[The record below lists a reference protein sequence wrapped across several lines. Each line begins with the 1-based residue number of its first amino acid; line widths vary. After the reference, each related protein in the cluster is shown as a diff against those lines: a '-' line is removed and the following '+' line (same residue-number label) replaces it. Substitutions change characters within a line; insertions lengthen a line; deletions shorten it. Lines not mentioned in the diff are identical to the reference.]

1 MQLSEANS
9 PDHFLG
15 RKKKKSK
22 QNQTSTTG
30 QILRIP
36 NFWRSAIQN
45 YNGKSN
51 ATGHSGHHH
60 QSTNNK
66 CRREPGG
73 KRIPLSCLWEY
84 TLATVSIMDS
94 FWMPQKKTLG
104 EIKARIWHS
113 LTLAYILRKPL
124 FKRRWHPN
132 KASAL
137 LPKAETH
144 YPKISNEGLKL
155 KQGVVHIYSR
165 LFLTHKTPSLNLGNY
180 DRSSHRDGPW
190 RIIH

>member
-1 MQLSEANS
+1 MLRF
-9 PDHFLG
+9 PKCG
-15 RKKKKSK
+15 RNVH
-22 QNQTSTTG
+22 QND
-30 QILRIP
+30 
-36 NFWRSAIQN
+36 
-45 YNGKSN
+45 NGKSN
-51 ATGHSGHHH
+51 FTTHNGYHHK
-60 QSTNNK
+60 STKNK
-66 CRREPGG
+66 CGREPGG
-73 KRIPLSCLWEY
+73 KTIALSCWWEY
-84 TLATVSIMDS
+84 TTASASTMQSSND
-94 FWMPQKKTLG
+94 WKKLSRGT
-104 EIKARIWHS
+104 KPKIWHYN
-113 LTLAYILRKPL
+113 TWAYILRKPL

-165 LFLTHKTPSLNLGNY
+165 LFLTHKTPTLKLGNY